1 MGVRVLGVV
10 LVAVGL
16 ALAFAQPM
24 DAKSQYAPP
33 GERAAAVQA
42 AAR

>member
-1 MGVRVLGVV
+1 LGVV
-10 LVAVGL
+10 IVAVGL
-16 ALAFAQPM
+16 ALAFARPM

-33 GERAAAVQA
+33 QERAAALEA